1 MDEFANVSLPDDFEK
16 ILAVMRSRGVSVS
29 IILQNMAQ
37 LKALFEK
44 QWESIAGNCDT
55 FLYLG
60 GNEQSSHEY
69 VTKLLDKETLDTN
82 TYGKSSGRNGN
93 YSTNYQQAGR
103 ELLTPGEVR
112 KLDNDYAL
120 LFIRGESPVID
131 KKLDILRHPNVAATP
146 DGKGER
152 FVHGKTEGS
161 LGTVE
166 LVRNVDPETLLELE
180 MPDAVDYVLYSEQD
194 LQKLFEDKEKQA
206 NEKTKQNQGTPV
218 RRGLSP

>member
-1 MDEFANVSLPDDFEK
+1 
-16 ILAVMRSRGVSVS
+16 MRSRGVSVS

-37 LKALFEK
+37 IKALFEK
-44 QWESIAGNCDT
+44 QWESLVGNCDT

-93 YSTNYQQAGR
+93 YSTNYQITGR

-120 LFIRGESPVID
+120 LFIRGESPVLD
-131 KKLDILRHPNVAATP
+131 KKLDILRHPNVAHTP
-146 DGKGER
+146 DGGGDR
-152 FVHGKTEGS
+152 FVHGEIEGS
-161 LGTVE
+161 LGSIAIAKDIDPDRLPEPEVQDVE
-166 LVRNVDPETLLELE
+166 LE
-180 MPDAVDYVLYSEQD
+180 LYSEED
-194 LQKLFEDKEKQA
+194 LERLFEKSKEEQKLEKM
-206 NEKTKQNQGTPV
+206 E
-218 RRGLSP
+218 